1 MSGNTT
7 QPIPSGYKTPPFPSL
22 YWFINGKADRPQYL
36 YHMSDIWRFTLF
48 WTIIIFELCHFT
60 AGGYAVIVQWR
71 NWKIMWIVPLVY
83 MITAGI
89 EAVLAGTA
97 VGLLYVGLEYY
108 VVYAVA
114 RTGQNYLTSMV

>member
-7 QPIPSGYKTPPFPSL
+7 QPVPPGYKTPPFPSL
-22 YWFINGKADRPQYL
+22 YWFINGKAHEPQYL

-48 WTIIIFELCHFT
+48 WTIIVFELCHV
-60 AGGYAVIVQWR
+60 AASGYAVIVQWR

-97 VGLLYVGLEYY
+97 VGLLYVNLDYH
-108 VVYAVA
+108 VLYAVA
-114 RTGQNYLTSMV
+114 